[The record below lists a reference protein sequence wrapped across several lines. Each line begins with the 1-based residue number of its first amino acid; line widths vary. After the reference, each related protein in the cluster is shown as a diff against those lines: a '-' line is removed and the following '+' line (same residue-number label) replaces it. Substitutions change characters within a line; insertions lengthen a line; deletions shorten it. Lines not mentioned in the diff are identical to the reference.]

1 MESHGFRIGDRV
13 YFRVLSAHPHS
24 MWGDIIGVHAEKLL
38 IGWEDGSKSWE
49 LPIELRIAD

>member
-24 MWGDIIGVHAEKLL
+24 MWGDVIGVHAEKLL

-49 LPIELRIAD
+49 LPIELRVA